1 LEDLLRDVRHETA
14 VAFQDVIDWL
24 VYLELEGKRPKTQYA
39 YVRQVAPLLRAHP
52 RKRLCEFTGA
62 DINRELISIPV
73 RSRHIARS
81 IYNRFFAWA
90 EMEER
95 IDRSPMGK
103 VPTFRAPK
111 RRPSEL
117 YTDEEIGLL
126 EALPTPD
133 GQLWTILFKTGL
145 RRGEAR
151 HLNRSQI
158 DLNRARLYVYDGKG
172 GKDRI
177 VALPPA
183 ALAAVADLDLLERL
197 DRNDYLWYKRPGGG
211 PHRVHREP
219 IGDTTFEHWYKR
231 GVCDAG
237 VRYLNPHQTR
247 HTYGWWLRTEGF
259 DIEERQ
265 LMMGHESI
273 RTTQYYYGHL
283 TVDDVAEKVANL

>member
-1 LEDLLRDVRHETA
+1 LRDVRHETA
-14 VAFQDVIDWL
+14 VAFADVIDWL
-24 VYLELEGKRPKTQYA
+24 VYLEVEGKRPKTLYA
-39 YVRQVAPLLRAHP
+39 YTRQIAPLLRAHP
-52 RKRLCEFTGA
+52 DKRLGEFSDT
-62 DINRELISIPV
+62 DINRELARIPT
-73 RSRHIARS
+73 RSRYIARS
-81 IYNRFFAWA
+81 IYNGFFTWA
-90 EMEER
+90 ENQER
-95 IDRSPMGK
+95 IGRSPMGR
-103 VPTFRAPK
+103 VPTMRAPR

-117 YTDEEIGLL
+117 YTEEEVGLL
-126 EALPTPD
+126 EALPSPD

-177 VALPPA
+177 VPLPPA

-197 DRNDYLWYKRPGGG
+197 DRDDYLWYKRPGGG
-211 PHRVHREP
+211 PHRVRREP

-231 GVCDAG
+231 GVRDAG

-247 HTYGWWLRTEGF
+247 HTYGWWLRAEKF

-273 RTTQYYYGHL
+273 RTTERYYGHL
-283 TVDDVAEKVANL
+283 TIDDLAEKVAAL